1 MHARVVRFTGVTP
14 ERISEI
20 VARIED
26 EDGPPPGVDPVG
38 FELFVDGA
46 QGTALFV
53 GYFETEEKM
62 REASA
67 VFEQMDSSETPGS
80 RPPSTCAR
88 SKCSRGSARAP
99 RRLPSGG
106 TGTRPSTARTAH
118 WHCDPAS
125 NSQEIAG
132 ATSVLA

>member
-20 VARIED
+20 VARIEA
-26 EDGPPPGVDPVG
+26 EDGPPPGVDSVG

-62 REASA
+62 REDGRPEIFCAA
-67 VFEQMDSSETPGS
+67 TVFEQMDSSETPGN
-80 RPPSTCAR
+80 
-88 SKCSRGSARAP
+88 RA
-99 RRLPSGG
+99 
-106 TGTRPSTARTAH
+106 
-118 WHCDPAS
+118 
-125 NSQEIAG
+125 
-132 ATSVLA
+132 SVDLCEVKVQQRFS